1 MNSQELIES
10 LETGGYTPSDFPLA
24 QLSQTELDS
33 LLTLIN
39 YRNLESIYPLSP
51 MQEGMLF
58 ESLYA
63 PESGV
68 YVEQL
73 LLKVGYLQVDIW
85 EQAWQQVVQRHSVLR
100 TFIIWEDRQQPLQV
114 VLKHVDWSWQH
125 QDWRDLSVTEQ
136 QQQLEALLVSD
147 RQQRFALNHP
157 PLMRWY
163 LIRLEDESYQLVWSF
178 HHILLDGRSLQVIFQ
193 ELLSL
198 YQSSCQGQS
207 CTLAPVTPYRD
218 YIGWL
223 QQQQPS
229 QAEVFWRENLQ
240 GFTAST
246 PLVVDRTPSQQQ
258 QQPSSYQE
266 LECYVEASVTA
277 ALQSKVKQHHL
288 TLSTVVQAAWA
299 LLLSRY
305 SGESEVMFGVTV
317 FGRQASFPGVETI
330 VGLLMNTLPLRV
342 KVPTE
347 AQLIPWL
354 EQLHSQQVE
363 LEEYSFSHLVEIQK
377 CSEVPAGVPLFESI
391 VFFENYP
398 LGSLLQEDLIQ
409 PLEIE
414 QIESFGQTNYP
425 LTVIGIP
432 EERLRL
438 KIYYDCHCFEAETIN
453 RMLGHL
459 QTLLAGI
466 VTNPQSRLGELPL
479 LTAQEEQQLLIEWNQ
494 TATDYPASKCIQE
507 LFEEQVER
515 TPEAVAVVFEEE
527 QVSYRQLNQRANQLA
542 HYLQTLGVGPE
553 VLVGICVERS
563 VEMVVGLLGILKA
576 GGAYVPLDP
585 SYPQQRLAYMLSEAA
600 VPVLLTQE
608 SLVTSL
614 PENCA
619 QIVNLDSDWDIIAR
633 ESQKNIL
640 SGITS
645 ENLAYV
651 IFTSGSTGTPKGVM
665 ISHQAIANQ
674 MSWMQTVFP
683 LTKEDK
689 VLQKTPFGF
698 DASIWE
704 FYAPLLAGAQ
714 LVMARPG
721 GHQDSAYLIELI
733 AQHQVTILQVVP
745 SLLQMLLATEGFE
758 RCQSLRRVFCGGEAL
773 PTKLVEQLSQIL
785 PVEIYNLYGPT
796 EATINTTCFKCE
808 QQLYQG
814 SAPLG
819 RPISNMK
826 LYILDR
832 HRQPVPIGVPGE
844 LHIGGACLARGYL
857 NRPELTA
864 EKFIPN
870 PFGQEKF
877 YSKLYKTGDLVR
889 YLRDGNIE
897 FLGRIDHQVKLIGF
911 RIELGEIESL
921 LSNQEQVEQAV
932 VIVREDTPGNKK
944 LVAYLVSQSEVDIN
958 QLRDSLQQQLPEYM
972 IPSAWVVLDSL
983 PLSPNGK
990 VDRKALPTPE
1000 IELTEGELVAPRT
1013 ASEEIIANIFAS
1025 VLGVKAVG
1033 IYDNFFALGGHS
1045 LLATQV
1051 ISRLRQA
1058 LQVELPLRSL
1068 FEAPSVAQLDLSLRQ
1083 QRSTQEGLN
1092 VPLIVSVASNQEPLP
1107 LSFAQE
1113 GLWFL
1118 EQLYE
1123 QGIVYNL
1130 PSVFRLRGSLNR
1142 EALSCSLKEIV
1153 RRHQALRTNFHL
1165 VNNQLVQVV
1174 RSATDWS
1181 LPFLDLSRLE
1191 PEQRALEVKG
1201 LAELEAN
1208 QPFQLESDYLLRAKL
1223 IQETASCHVL
1233 LLTIHHI
1240 SFDDWSMRVL
1250 VEELNQLYLAYAQ
1263 GQPSPLAELD
1273 IQYRDFAIWQRK
1285 WLSAEVL
1292 NQLQSYW
1299 QQQLADLPLLELPT
1313 DRPRPGVQTFR
1324 GANLPLEVPVALTEK
1339 LRELTQTANATL
1351 YISLLAVFV
1360 SLLNRYTGQED
1371 IVVGLPIANRN
1382 RKELEPL
1389 IGFFVNT
1396 LVLRVDL
1403 STDPSFEELLGQ
1415 VRRLALEAYEHQ
1427 DMPFEELVAE
1437 LQPERDL
1444 SRNPLVQVIFTLQNA
1459 PREEWQLQELNLS
1472 LVNSEV
1478 QMVQFDLEVHL
1489 WEVEE
1494 GLKGVLAYSTDLFDK
1509 GTIKRMWQH
1518 YLNLLQAI
1526 VTNPQQPVSRL
1537 PLLTA
1542 QEQQQLL
1549 VEWNQTAREYPTS
1562 KCLQELFEEQVER
1575 TPEVVAVVFEQQQLS
1590 YRQLN
1595 QRANQL
1601 AHYLQKLGVRPEVLV
1616 GICVERSVEMIVGL
1630 LGILK
1635 AGGAYVPLDPNY
1647 PAARLVYML
1656 SDAGVSV
1663 LLTQESLLSSLPES
1677 TAQIVS
1683 LDTDWERIGGESEEN
1698 PVSDVSPENL
1708 AYVIY
1713 TSGSTGKPKGVA
1725 IAHGS
1730 LVNLM
1735 YWQQQQ
1741 GIASPEAKTLQFA
1754 PISFDVSC
1762 QEIFSTWCTGGTL
1775 VLVSEEIR
1783 RDSFALIEYL
1793 VDYQIEKLFVPFVV
1807 LQQLAAVAP
1816 HCRNLPQLAEIITA
1830 GEQLQITPELLE
1842 LSRRLP
1848 DCRVQNQYGPSE
1860 SHVVSA
1866 YSLEGSATTWP
1877 TLPPIGRPIA
1887 NTQLYIL
1894 DKNMQ
1899 PLPIG
1904 VPGELHIG
1912 GVGLAR
1918 GYLNRR
1924 ELTQEKFVPNPF
1936 SEKGEA
1942 RLYKTGDL
1950 ARYRPDG
1957 TIEFLGRLDEQVKVR
1972 GFRIELGEIETVLSQ
1987 HPQVTQAVVAVKG
2000 EKASEKRLVG
2010 YIVLREQELI
2020 PSQELGQFLKEQLPE
2035 YMVPSTFVV
2044 LDKLPLTP
2052 SGKVNRKALPVPEL
2066 EWKEGE
2072 FVPPRNQVERQL
2084 VEIWSA
2090 IFNLSSVGVRDNF
2103 FDLGGH
2109 SLLAVPLISRIREQ
2123 FGKELSLGSIFQNP
2137 TIEQLATT
2145 LHESRDFSFWSTLL
2159 PIQTQGSKIPF
2170 FCVSGGIG
2178 SAFYLQMLA
2187 RHLGSDQPFYGLQ
2200 AVGLDGQSEPHTR
2213 IEDMAADYIEA
2224 IKSVQ
2229 TEGPYLLGGHSSGG
2243 HVAFEMAQQL
2253 QKQGDQV
2260 ALLVIIDIS
2269 APDHSYN
2276 MARSQ
2281 FTSWD
2286 DATYIVNLAVVFEQL
2301 FEKELEVSTESLQTL
2316 CLEEQISYFS
2326 NQLQKHGVLPPEAGI
2341 EQVRGLINVYKAT
2354 FSMSIKYLPQ
2364 EVYRTPILLFKRSDE
2379 FSEEIKRKAQFKKI
2393 NDPENMKDSVWGWGQ
2408 FADGA
2413 VALDFVPGNHVTMMR
2428 EPNVQVLAEKLRACL
2443 ARVKYKG

>member
-1 MNSQELIES
+1 
-10 LETGGYTPSDFPLA
+10 
-24 QLSQTELDS
+24 
-33 LLTLIN
+33 
-39 YRNLESIYPLSP
+39 
-51 MQEGMLF
+51 
-58 ESLYA
+58 
-63 PESGV
+63 
-68 YVEQL
+68 
-73 LLKVGYLQVDIW
+73 
-85 EQAWQQVVQRHSVLR
+85 
-100 TFIIWEDRQQPLQV
+100 
-114 VLKHVDWSWQH
+114 
-125 QDWRDLSVTEQ
+125 
-136 QQQLEALLVSD
+136 
-147 RQQRFALNHP
+147 
-157 PLMRWY
+157 
-163 LIRLEDESYQLVWSF
+163 
-178 HHILLDGRSLQVIFQ
+178 
-193 ELLSL
+193 
-198 YQSSCQGQS
+198 
-207 CTLAPVTPYRD
+207 
-218 YIGWL
+218 
-223 QQQQPS
+223 
-229 QAEVFWRENLQ
+229 
-240 GFTAST
+240 
-246 PLVVDRTPSQQQ
+246 
-258 QQPSSYQE
+258 
-266 LECYVEASVTA
+266 
-277 ALQSKVKQHHL
+277 
-288 TLSTVVQAAWA
+288 
-299 LLLSRY
+299 
-305 SGESEVMFGVTV
+305 
-317 FGRQASFPGVETI
+317 
-330 VGLLMNTLPLRV
+330 
-342 KVPTE
+342 
-347 AQLIPWL
+347 
-354 EQLHSQQVE
+354 
-363 LEEYSFSHLVEIQK
+363 
-377 CSEVPAGVPLFESI
+377 
-391 VFFENYP
+391 
-398 LGSLLQEDLIQ
+398 
-409 PLEIE
+409 
-414 QIESFGQTNYP
+414 
-425 LTVIGIP
+425 
-432 EERLRL
+432 
-438 KIYYDCHCFEAETIN
+438 
-453 RMLGHL
+453 
-459 QTLLAGI
+459 
-466 VTNPQSRLGELPL
+466 
-479 LTAQEEQQLLIEWNQ
+479 
-494 TATDYPASKCIQE
+494 
-507 LFEEQVER
+507 
-515 TPEAVAVVFEEE
+515 
-527 QVSYRQLNQRANQLA
+527 
-542 HYLQTLGVGPE
+542 
-553 VLVGICVERS
+553 ERS

-585 SYPQQRLAYMLSEAA
+585 SYPQQRLADMLSEAA
-600 VPVLLTQE
+600 VPLLLTQQ

-619 QIVNLDSDWDIIAR
+619 QIINLDRDWEIIAR
-633 ESQKNIL
+633 ESQENLL
-640 SGITS
+640 SGITNQ
-645 ENLAYV
+645 NLAYV
-651 IFTSGSTGTPKGVM
+651 IFTSGSTGKPKGVM

-674 MSWMQTVFP
+674 MSWMQTFFP
-683 LTKEDK
+683 LTKQDK
-689 VLQKTPFGF
+689 VLQKTPFSF
-698 DASIWE
+698 DASILE

-721 GHQDSAYLIELI
+721 SHRDSADLIELI
-733 AQHQVTILQVVP
+733 GQHQVTILQVVP

-758 RCQSLRRVFCGGEAL
+758 SCQSLRRVFCGGEAL

-796 EATINTTCFKCE
+796 EATVNTTCFKCE
-808 QQLYQG
+808 QQLAQG

-819 RPISNMK
+819 RPISNMQ

-844 LHIGGACLARGYL
+844 LYIGGACLARGYL

-870 PFGQEKF
+870 PFGRE
-877 YSKLYKTGDLVR
+877 KLYKTGDLVR
-889 YLRDGNIE
+889 YLPDGNIE
-897 FLGRIDHQVKLIGF
+897 FLGRIDHQVKLRGF
-911 RIELGEIESL
+911 RIELGEIESV
-921 LSNQEQVEQAV
+921 LSNQEQVEQVV
-932 VIVREDTPGNKK
+932 VILREDNPGNQK
-944 LVAYLVSQSEVDIN
+944 LVAYLVSQSEVDIA
-958 QLRDSLQQQLPEYM
+958 QLKDSLQQQLPEYM
-972 IPSAWVVLDSL
+972 IPSAWVVLDRL
-983 PLSPNGK
+983 PLTPNGK
-990 VDRKALPTPE
+990 VDRKALPTPD
-1000 IELTEGELVAPRT
+1000 IELTEGGLVAPRT
-1013 ASEEIIANIFAS
+1013 PSEEIIANIFAS

-1051 ISRLRQA
+1051 ISRLREA

-1068 FEAPSVAQLDLSLRQ
+1068 FEASSVAQLDLSLRQ
-1083 QRSTQEGLN
+1083 QRSPQEALK
-1092 VPLIVSVASNQEPLP
+1092 VPPIVSVASHEQPLP

-1118 EQLYE
+1118 NQLYE

-1130 PSVFRLRGSLNR
+1130 PSVLRLRGSLNR
-1142 EALSCSLKEIV
+1142 EAFSCSLKEIV
-1153 RRHQALRTNFHL
+1153 RRHEALRTNFHL
-1165 VNNQLVQVV
+1165 VNNQPVQVV
-1174 RSATDWS
+1174 KSATDWS
-1181 LPFLDLSRLE
+1181 LPLIDLSSLE
-1191 PEQRALEVKG
+1191 PEQRAVEVKH
-1201 LAELEAN
+1201 LAQLEAN
-1208 QPFQLESDYLLRAKL
+1208 QPFQLESDYLLRAQL
-1223 IQETASCHVL
+1223 IQETASSHVL
-1233 LLTIHHI
+1233 LLTLHHI

-1250 VEELNQLYLAYAQ
+1250 VEELNQLYLAYGQ
-1263 GQPSPLAELD
+1263 KQPSPLAELD
-1273 IQYRDFAIWQRK
+1273 IQYRDFAIWQRQ

-1299 QQQLADLPLLELPT
+1299 QQQLAELPLLELPT
-1313 DRPRPGVQTFR
+1313 DHPRPAVQTFR

-1339 LRELTQTANATL
+1339 LRQLTQTANATL

-1360 SLLNRYTGQED
+1360 GLLNRYTGQEE

-1427 DMPFEELVAE
+1427 DMPFEKLVAE

-1459 PREEWQLQELNLS
+1459 PREEWQLQELSLT

-1494 GLKGVLAYSTDLFDK
+1494 GLKGFLAYSIDLFDQD
-1509 GTIKRMWQH
+1509 TIERMWQH
-1518 YLNLLQAI
+1518 YLNLLEAI

-1549 VEWNQTAREYPTS
+1549 VEWNQTARDYPA
-1562 KCLQELFEEQVER
+1562 KCLQELFEEQVEY
-1575 TPEVVAVVFEQQQLS
+1575 TPEAVAVVFAQQQLS

-1601 AHYLQKLGVRPEVLV
+1601 AHYLQKLGVGPEVLV
-1616 GICVERSVEMIVGL
+1616 GICIERSVEMIVGL

-1647 PAARLVYML
+1647 PTARLTYML
-1656 SDAGVSV
+1656 SDAGVSL

-1683 LDTDWERIGGESEEN
+1683 LDRHGERIEGESEEN
-1698 PVSDVSPENL
+1698 PVSGVSPENL

-1735 YWQQQQ
+1735 HWQQQQ

-1762 QEIFSTWCTGGTL
+1762 QEIFSTWCGGGTL

-1783 RDSFALIEYL
+1783 RDSFALMEFL
-1793 VDYQIEKLFVPFVV
+1793 VDHQIERLFVPFVV

-1830 GEQLQITPELLE
+1830 GEQLQITPELVE

-1866 YSLEGSATTWP
+1866 YTLEGVSENRGGGTNKQTRRRGDAETRRIEIPTKISFTPLEGSANTIP

-1894 DKNMQ
+1894 DQNLQ
-1899 PLPIG
+1899 PVPIG
-1904 VPGELHIG
+1904 VPGELYIG

-1924 ELTQEKFVPNPF
+1924 ELTQEKFVANPF
-1936 SEKGEA
+1936 SEQAAA

-1950 ARYRPDG
+1950 ARYLTDG
-1957 TIEFLGRLDEQVKVR
+1957 NIQFLGRRDEQVKVR

-1987 HPQVTQAVVAVKG
+1987 HPQVSQAVVAVKG
-2000 EKASEKRLVG
+2000 DQASEKRLVG
-2010 YIVLREQELI
+2010 YIVLREPELI
-2020 PSQELGQFLKEQLPE
+2020 PSPELSQFLNSQLPE
-2035 YMVPSTFVV
+2035 YMVPATFVV

-2052 SGKVNRKALPVPEL
+2052 SGKVNRKALPAAEVA
-2066 EWKEGE
+2066 WKAGE

-2109 SLLAVPLISRIREQ
+2109 SLLAVVLISRIREQ
-2123 FGKELSLGSIFQNP
+2123 FGQELSLASIFQNP

-2145 LHESRDFSFWSTLL
+2145 LHESRDFCFWSTLL

-2200 AVGLDGQSEPHTR
+2200 ACGLDGQSEPHTR

-2229 TEGPYLLGGHSSGG
+2229 TEGLYLLGGHSSGG

-2269 APDHSYN
+2269 APDLSYK
-2276 MARSQ
+2276 MAMEQ
-2281 FTSWD
+2281 FTPWD

-2301 FEKELEVSTESLQTL
+2301 FDQELEVSTEVLQPL
-2316 CLEEQISYFS
+2316 SLEEQISYFS
-2326 NQLQKHGVLPPEAGI
+2326 NQLQKYGIFPPEAGI
-2341 EQVRGLINVYKAT
+2341 EQVRGLINVYQAT

-2364 EVYRTPILLFKRSDE
+2364 EVYPTPILLFKRSDE
-2379 FSEEIKRKAQFKKI
+2379 FSQEMKRKAQFEQI
-2393 NDPENMKDSVWGWGQ
+2393 NDPDNMKDSVWGWGQ

-2413 VALDFVPGNHVTMMR
+2413 VELDLVPGNHVTMMR
-2428 EPNVQVLAEKLRACL
+2428 EPNVQVLAEKLRACF
-2443 ARVKYKG
+2443 ARVNYQE